1 MIYTIT
7 VNPSIDYVVQLPQM
21 TLGSVNRLAHTAK
34 LPGGKGINVSQILND
49 LDQPNTAL
57 GFIGGFTGTFISDA
71 L

>member
-34 LPGGKGINVSQILND
+34 LLAVKASMYRR
-49 LDQPNTAL
+49 
-57 GFIGGFTGTFISDA
+57 F
-71 L
+71 